1 MGQAQTYAVVA
12 DQVPRLL
19 RLGSILEIRRR
30 ADNRHAVVG
39 ADAHGDHVLRNL
51 LAAPNAGVEAL
62 SDDIRQA
69 IVDDDLDFDFGIVKR
84 EPDRV
89 LQAPLA

>member
-30 ADNRHAVVG
+30 ADNGHAVVG

-51 LAAPNAGVEAL
+51 LALRTPA
-62 SDDIRQA
+62 S
-69 IVDDDLDFDFGIVKR
+69 KR
-84 EPDRV
+84 
-89 LQAPLA
+89 